1 MKEENEREERED
13 EKKGCISICL
23 ILVCDELLVCLIPW

>member
-13 EKKGCISICL
+13 EKKYLDLFNTCM
-23 ILVCDELLVCLIPW
+23 